1 MNSLR
6 RLAIPM
12 LVCALFAAAGSVTAQ
27 TRGATLTK
35 KQDPV
40 YPEDASQKDK
50 QGNALFIGR
59 IDKKGNVTDLH
70 MASATSKEFVAPA
83 LDAVRAWKFK
93 PAMRDGQ
100 PIEIPLNAAV
110 RFRKTGPQ
118 RGLIP
123 LPILGDLAVYP
134 ADASGA
140 KAAPD
145 GFPIRKGK
153 DPALRA
159 EVVLDVAP
167 QQPRIIAV
175 KVEAISPSG
184 KAIPIFQPPL
194 AVPGLA
200 TEVTFPVV
208 AQIGP
213 DWEEGVW
220 ILRFTADDKN
230 AGGGQFWVASDP
242 DHFSFV
248 LPVVPR

>member
-1 MNSLR
+1 
-6 RLAIPM
+6 M
-12 LVCALFAAAGSVTAQ
+12 LVCALAASAPSLRAQ
-27 TRGATLTK
+27 THGATLTK

-50 QGNALFIGR
+50 QGNALFIGK
-59 IDKKGNVTDLH
+59 IDKNGNVKDLH

-83 LDAVRAWKFK
+83 MDAVRAWKFK
-93 PAMRDGQ
+93 PAIRDGQ
-100 PIEIPLNAAV
+100 PIEVPLNAAV

-123 LPILGDLAVYP
+123 VPILGDIAVYP

-140 KAAPD
+140 KTAPD

-159 EVVLDVAP
+159 EVVLDVSP
-167 QQPRIIAV
+167 QQPRTVAV

-184 KAIPIFQPPL
+184 KVTPIFQPPL

-200 TEVTFPVV
+200 TEVTFPVILQV
-208 AQIGP
+208 RP

-220 ILRFTADDKN
+220 ILRFTTDDKN
-230 AGGGQFWVASDP
+230 AGGGQFWVATDP
-242 DHFSFV
+242 DKFTFV
-248 LPVVPR
+248 LPVAPR

>member
-1 MNSLR
+1 
-6 RLAIPM
+6 M
-12 LVCALFAAAGSVTAQ
+12 LVCALGASASPLVAQ

-35 KQDPV
+35 KTDPV

-50 QGNALFIGR
+50 QGNALFIGK
-59 IDKKGNVTDLH
+59 IDKNGDVKDLH

-83 LDAVRAWKFK
+83 MDAVRAWKFK

-100 PIEIPLNAAV
+100 PIEVPLNAAV

-123 LPILGDLAVYP
+123 VPILGDLAVYP
-134 ADASGA
+134 ADASGS
-140 KAAPD
+140 KTAPD

-167 QQPRIIAV
+167 QQPRTIAV

-184 KAIPIFQPPL
+184 KVRPVFQPPL

-200 TEVTFPVV
+200 TEVTFPLVV
-208 AQIGP
+208 PVGS

-230 AGGGQFWVASDP
+230 AGGGQFWVATDP
-242 DHFSFV
+242 DHFQFV
-248 LPVVPR
+248 LPVAPR